1 MALSDA
7 KIRNLK
13 PKEKPYKTADY
24 DGLYVLTKPNGSKLW
39 RFKYRLKGKEKLL
52 SIGSYPEISLME
64 ARAKRDEA
72 RKQIVKE
79 KDPSETK
86 QEKKLQGLISD
97 GNTFSKIAEQYV
109 AKLIKEGRAENTLKK
124 IDWLLGMANAD
135 LGNKPITEITAPMV
149 LQTLKKFEAKGIY
162 ETALRLRSTIGAVF
176 RFAIASGLAEN
187 DPTFAL
193 RDALITPKTKP
204 RAAITDKEA
213 LGGLMRA
220 IDGFEGQTTTRIALE
235 FLAIV
240 VTRPGEVRHAR
251 WDEFDIE
258 NAIWTIPAERMKM
271 RQPHKVPL
279 PKRALEL
286 LNMLHNVTGWNE
298 LIFPSIKS
306 SRRPMSEN
314 TMNAALRRMGYSG
327 DEMTSHGFRATFS
340 TIANESGLWNP
351 DAIERALAHVET
363 NKIRGAYAR
372 GQYWDERVKI
382 ADWWANTLSQ
392 LKNKAT

>member
-13 PKEKPYKTADY
+13 SKEKPYKTADY

-39 RFKYRLKGKEKLL
+39 RFKYRLRGKEKLL

-86 QEKKLQGLISD
+86 QEKKIQGLISD

-109 AKLIKEGRAENTLKK
+109 AKLIKEGRAESTLKK
-124 IDWLLGMANAD
+124 IDWLLDMANSD

-149 LQTLKKFEAKGIY
+149 LQTLKRIEAKGIY

-251 WDEFDIE
+251 WDEFDFD

-279 PKRALEL
+279 PKRAIEL
-286 LNMLHNVTGWNE
+286 LSELRMITGWCE
-298 LIFPSIKS
+298 LLFPSIKS
-306 SRRPMSEN
+306 AKRPMSEN

-372 GQYWDERVKI
+372 GQYWDERIKL
-382 ADWWANTLSQ
+382 ANWWAITLSE
-392 LKNKAT
+392 LR

>member
-1 MALSDA
+1 M
-7 KIRNLK
+7 NWVH
-13 PKEKPYKTADY
+13 T
-24 DGLYVLTKPNGSKLW
+24 
-39 RFKYRLKGKEKLL
+39 
-52 SIGSYPEISLME
+52 
-64 ARAKRDEA
+64 
-72 RKQIVKE
+72 
-79 KDPSETK
+79 
-86 QEKKLQGLISD
+86 
-97 GNTFSKIAEQYV
+97 
-109 AKLIKEGRAENTLKK
+109 LIKEGRAEVTLKK
-124 IDWLLGMANAD
+124 LDWLMGMANAD
-135 LGNKPITEITAPMV
+135 LGNKPIANITSPMV
-149 LQTLKKFEAKGIY
+149 LQTLKKIENKGNY

-193 RDALITPKTKP
+193 RDALITPKVKP
-204 RAAITDKEA
+204 RAALTNTKQ

-220 IDGFEGQTTTRIALE
+220 IDGFEGQATTRIAMEL
-235 FLAIV
+235 LAIV

-251 WDEFDIE
+251 WGEFDLE
-258 NAIWTIPAERMKM
+258 NAIWIIPAERMKM

-286 LNMLHNVTGWNE
+286 LSELRGLTGWCD

-306 SRRPMSEN
+306 PKRPMSEN

-340 TIANESGLWNP
+340 TIANESGKWNP

-372 GQYWDERVKI
+372 GQYWNERI
-382 ADWWANTLSQ
+382 ELANWWSRLLIDLRTL
-392 LKNKAT
+392 

>member
-7 KIRNLK
+7 KVRNLK

-52 SIGSYPEISLME
+52 SIGSYSEISLME

-97 GNTFSKIAEQYV
+97 GNTFAKIAEQYV
-109 AKLIKEGRAENTLKK
+109 AKLIKEGRAESTLKK
-124 IDWLLGMANAD
+124 IDWLLDMANAD

-149 LQTLKKFEAKGIY
+149 LQTLKKIEAKGIY

-279 PKRALEL
+279 PKRAIEL
-286 LNMLHNVTGWNE
+286 LSELRMITGWCE
-298 LIFPSIKS
+298 LLFPSIKS
-306 SRRPMSEN
+306 PKRPMSEN

-340 TIANESGLWNP
+340 TIANESGKWNP

-363 NKIRGAYAR
+363 NKIRSAYAR
-372 GQYWDERVKI
+372 GQYWDERVRL
-382 ADWWANTLSQ
+382 ANWWANTLSQ
-392 LKNKAT
+392 LKSITP

>member
-149 LQTLKKFEAKGIY
+149 LQTLKKVEGKGIY

-251 WDEFDIE
+251 WDEFDLE

-279 PKRALEL
+279 PDRAIEL
-286 LNMLHNVTGWNE
+286 LSELRMITGWCE
-298 LIFPSIKS
+298 LLFPSIKS
-306 SRRPMSEN
+306 PKRPMSEN

-351 DAIERALAHVET
+351 DAIERALAHVEA

-382 ADWWANTLSQ
+382 ADWWSILLQTL
-392 LKNKAT
+392 KEDA